1 MRKANFCV
9 RRVRELALLL
19 MGVFMAVEIGPA
31 PLAHSA
37 QPLAF
42 EPQALK
48 SKHALLPSMMVLG
61 KFFQDLDDVY
71 KMTDPK
77 EPSYLKLIEKLPN
90 GGLGRMLRYR
100 GWVNQEREWVD
111 LEFIYEDREARLT
124 ILDYESGK
132 FFKATFTK
140 KKEVFFYPLSSNDI
154 KGFRKEGSGS
164 PVSSSKFLA
173 AKKAGLY
180 ADDASKQAFH
190 KNPEIVSA
198 NQKSNKP
205 WMRAPP
211 KEEVTFNE

>member
-1 MRKANFCV
+1 
-9 RRVRELALLL
+9 
-19 MGVFMAVEIGPA
+19 MAVEIAPA

-37 QPLAF
+37 QPFAS

-48 SKHALLPSMMVLG
+48 SKPALFLSMIVLG

-100 GWVNQEREWVD
+100 GWVDQEEEWVD

-140 KKEVFFYPLSSNDI
+140 KNEIFFYPVSSNNI
-154 KGFRKEGSGS
+154 KDFRKEGSGS

-173 AKKAGLY
+173 AKKVGLY
-180 ADDASKQAFH
+180 VDNESKQAFH
-190 KNPEIVSA
+190 RNPEIVSA

-211 KEEVTFNE
+211 EEEAAFNE